1 MQILINAFG
10 IRDSGG
16 IVVFQKLLNELQK
29 DKKNTYILICNQS
42 PLIDNL
48 ASKFKHD
55 KNFHF
60 HIIHKKNIIY
70 RLYYENIK
78 FIKIIKSYDI
88 KLIYN
93 FSGSNQL
100 FINNVPQLSKIHN
113 LLFFSRKLDL
123 IYQSKHQY
131 LKWFKDIVIKRMIIL
146 LMLNKSK
153 NIEVQSEH
161 VIDHLNKFLDINNKS
176 FYLKSDISIKEKL
189 FLNPKNYDFKNQIK
203 FLFIVGPHF
212 KSPHKNLKDFSE
224 AMTIIQS
231 NKKINF
237 QIDITLTE
245 KQLLNFE
252 DWNNN
257 LNCNTNFLGYLP
269 NNKVKNLY
277 TDNTILISTSI
288 VETLGLHVIEAIQSG
303 VITIVPNEDYAETV
317 YGSNVFK
324 YELFSGDSLNK
335 AIMRILNHDN
345 DSIKNII
352 EDSQRDIKIQELNK
366 KKSILDIFKEI
377 LDV

>member
-60 HIIHKKNIIY
+60 HVVHKKNIIY

-131 LKWFKDIVIKRMIIL
+131 LKWFKDIVIKRMILL

-176 FYLKSDISIKEKL
+176 FYLKSDISIKEEL

-303 VITIVPNEDYAETV
+303 IITIVPNEDYAETV

-324 YELFSGDSLNK
+324 YDLFSRNSLNK